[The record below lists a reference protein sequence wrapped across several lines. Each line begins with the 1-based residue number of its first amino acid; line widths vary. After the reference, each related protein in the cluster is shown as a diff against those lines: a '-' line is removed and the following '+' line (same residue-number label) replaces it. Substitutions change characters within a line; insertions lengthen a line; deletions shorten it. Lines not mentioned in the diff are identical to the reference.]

1 MKYYFTYLKSLEIP
15 TNVPSKARG
24 GTVPPRPPHQIRL
37 WSRVMMGTGFG
48 WVSLLMGGG
57 GPPSPPNPH
66 TPPHE
71 VPAQGDGEV
80 WHLAPPGL
88 PLPDSLQIRKM

>member
-37 WSRVMMGTGFG
+37 CLTEADSSPEIKKKKISGQAAAAVTSRLSG
-48 WVSLLMGGG
+48 
-57 GPPSPPNPH
+57 
-66 TPPHE
+66 
-71 VPAQGDGEV
+71 
-80 WHLAPPGL
+80 
-88 PLPDSLQIRKM
+88 